1 MSKINIE
8 FKSKGNAAKLF
19 NAIIED
25 YYYSAKNSEDKD
37 LIEQYASITYEINK
51 DGKINAKRLA
61 KLLTDALDD
70 GDTNTIWYVI
80 GELEKAAK

>member
-8 FKSKGNAAKLF
+8 FKSKGNAAKFF

-51 DGKINAKRLA
+51 G
-61 KLLTDALDD
+61 
-70 GDTNTIWYVI
+70 G
-80 GELEKAAK
+80 